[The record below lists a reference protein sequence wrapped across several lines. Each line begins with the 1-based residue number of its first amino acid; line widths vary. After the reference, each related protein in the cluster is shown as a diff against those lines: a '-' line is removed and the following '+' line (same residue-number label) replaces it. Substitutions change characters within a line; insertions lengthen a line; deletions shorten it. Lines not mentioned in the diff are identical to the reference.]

1 MNIEIQALRNI
12 LAEIYFQ
19 KASIRRVIDDAKLDL
34 ARIDL
39 DAAPIDIWHA
49 VLAEAEKVGHTEILI
64 FVVEGEYGS
73 NQDLRA
79 ACRAY
84 RQVIGHSSNTDTK
97 VDLTVPVRQM
107 SEPLMNCVQEI
118 EAFDDLLDNSAN
130 TNRAILLQGNHGC
143 GKTRLLTEYRRLA
156 EARGRKVVHFDL
168 GRQLSVEHCL
178 ERIVDNFADPTRF
191 TTFEQHLRKKKPERL
206 SLQADWHEDL
216 TRAFFTDL
224 RSQRTVV
231 PIFVFFDQLEKADQS
246 LRNWLLDKF
255 VAGLGNRPLLAV
267 LAGHAELE
275 RVQHLEWVR
284 FFMPK
289 IPQIEHFYEYAR
301 RYSVQFEPQDMNALF
316 AAFQAT
322 PKSFVD
328 YVNAK
333 HLQQR
338 GQPV

>member
-1 MNIEIQALRNI
+1 MKTEIQALRNI
-12 LAEIYFQ
+12 LAELYPE
-19 KASIRRVIDDAKLDL
+19 KPRIRRVIDDAELDL
-34 ARIDL
+34 ARIEL
-39 DAAPIDIWHA
+39 DAASLEIWHFI
-49 VLAEAEKVGHTEILI
+49 LLEGEKVGRIDALLLVIER
-64 FVVEGEYGS
+64 EYGS
-73 NQDLRA
+73 NLGFRA
-79 ACRAY
+79 ACNAY
-84 RQVIGHSSNTDTK
+84 RQAAGQLGQNYDQGYFPK
-97 VDLTVPVRQM
+97 ALPQG
-107 SEPLMNCVQEI
+107 SEPLMNCVHEI
-118 EAFDDLLDNSAN
+118 AAFHELLDNAA
-130 TNRAILLQGNHGC
+130 TTQRAILLQGDHGC
-143 GKTRLLTEYRRLA
+143 GKTRLLKEYRRLA
-156 EARGRKVVHFDL
+156 EARGRRVVHFDL

-224 RSQRTVV
+224 RVQRAVV

-255 VAGLGNRPLLAV
+255 VAGLSNRPLLAV

-275 RVQHLEWVR
+275 RVQHLEWVL

-301 RYSVQFEPQDMNALF
+301 LYSVQFEPEDMNALF

-338 GQPV
+338 GQLA